1 MFKDKELRVRMVP
14 KDAPADE
21 TVEFSA
27 ADHTL
32 DKIDDIV
39 KDVLREG
46 ASLLLIYIAA
56 DTIRKVIV
64 ELAKK

>member
-14 KDAPADE
+14 KDLKTE
-21 TVEFSA
+21 TVEISA
-27 ADHTL
+27 TDHTL
-32 DKIDDIV
+32 DKVDEIV
-39 KDVLREG
+39 KDILKEG

>member
-14 KDAPADE
+14 KDATSEE
-21 TVEFSA
+21 TVQISA

-46 ASLLLIYIAA
+46 ASLLLVYIAA